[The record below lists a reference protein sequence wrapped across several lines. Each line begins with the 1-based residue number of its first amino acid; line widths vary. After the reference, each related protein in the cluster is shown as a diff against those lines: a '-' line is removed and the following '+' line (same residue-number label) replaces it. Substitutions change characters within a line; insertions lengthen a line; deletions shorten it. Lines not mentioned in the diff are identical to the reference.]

1 MATTADQA
9 GARDVVLDMS
19 RAGKRV
25 RTALDQRL
33 VNFGCLTS
41 IVGSV
46 TIELKIS
53 SVGACAASTSHFKI
67 ALSTCSAAR
76 ASTAPPAKRRLVP
89 STPRPDGSTPSEAV
103 VQPVGGARAT
113 CCQKRVHGAHARRK
127 RLEHARRTIVGQRGH
142 HRDVRNGLG
151 AAEMPRRV
159 EHTRRVARPTFRP
172 LCAAVNARTNAGS
185 AAAPAHDPMRP
196 RDARRRQGLTYSRN
210 TGPLFHDEALRCYR
224 TGL

>member
-1 MATTADQA
+1 M
-9 GARDVVLDMS
+9 
-19 RAGKRV
+19 
-25 RTALDQRL
+25 
-33 VNFGCLTS
+33 
-41 IVGSV
+41 
-46 TIELKIS
+46 
-53 SVGACAASTSHFKI
+53 

-76 ASTAPPAKRRLVP
+76 RLPPRLQIKDVSSHRPFRHRRQHALRSGRTTRWWCQSNLLP
-89 STPRPDGSTPSEAV
+89 K
-103 VQPVGGARAT
+103 T
-113 CCQKRVHGAHARRK
+113 CARRTCTSETF
-127 RLEHARRTIVGQRGH
+127 EHARRTIVGQRGH
-142 HRDVRNGLG
+142 HHDVRNGLG

>member
-1 MATTADQA
+1 MLIGLEGFQRWCPC
-9 GARDVVLDMS
+9 GVN
-19 RAGKRV
+19 RA
-25 RTALDQRL
+25 
-33 VNFGCLTS
+33 
-41 IVGSV
+41 
-46 TIELKIS
+46 IS
-53 SVGACAASTSHFKI
+53 KM

-76 ASTAPPAKRRLVP
+76 RLPPRLQIKDV
-89 STPRPDGSTPSEAV
+89 SSHRPLGTDGSTPFEAV

-172 LCAAVNARTNAGS
+172 CAQPLTHART
-185 AAAPAHDPMRP
+185 P
-196 RDARRRQGLTYSRN
+196 
-210 TGPLFHDEALRCYR
+210 ALRQHPR
-224 TGL
+224 TTQ